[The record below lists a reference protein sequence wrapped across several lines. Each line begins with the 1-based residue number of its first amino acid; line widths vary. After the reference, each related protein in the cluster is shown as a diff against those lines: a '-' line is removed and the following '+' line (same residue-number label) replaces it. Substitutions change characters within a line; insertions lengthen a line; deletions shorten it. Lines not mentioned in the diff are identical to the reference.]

1 MCLAIPGPAEGDLD
15 NPALRGPLGWV
26 KEMSLLV
33 DIEEGFLDNLLRFA
47 MVIQNAKSDSKHK
60 PGVSSEQQCQGVR
73 ILGLQAS
80 HEFFIAGSP
89 SLSYLRRRD
98 GGFPS
103 SPPHHGECKC
113 APIRRRAHFQT
124 AVSLLGENAEPP
136 RKLSGN
142 IHQEINVF
150 PDKSYAARL
159 PKTFAGFGTRS
170 GLASYPLER
179 TVRRCP

>member
-15 NPALRGPLGWV
+15 NPALRGALGWV
-26 KEMSLLV
+26 KEISLLV

-60 PGVSSEQQCQGVR
+60 PGVSSEQQFQGVR

-89 SLSYLRRRD
+89 RLSYLRRRD

-113 APIRRRAHFQT
+113 APIRRSAHFQT
-124 AVSLLGENAEPP
+124 AVSLLRENADPP
-136 RKLSGN
+136 PTLSGN
-142 IHQEINVF
+142 IHQDINVF
-150 PDKSYAARL
+150 PHKSYAAVLRQ
-159 PKTFAGFGTRS
+159 TF
-170 GLASYPLER
+170 
-179 TVRRCP
+179 VRVG